1 MTPPEWSL
9 AARRSGGALPRV
21 SISILNHN
29 YGRYLGEAIESC
41 LSQRP
46 GRYDLVDILVIDD
59 GSTDDSIAVARS
71 YGDAVR
77 ILECPHQ
84 GFGATLTAAIA
95 HAHGDWVALLD
106 ADDAF
111 TDEKL
116 ARVAPHLHGQALTL
130 RHWERVV
137 DVHGQPLES
146 RPHPGGN
153 TSTLLV
159 RRDAAQALLPVTNE
173 LFFHVLDDLGRGIRI
188 REPLTR
194 YRVHE
199 ASMTDRSTPGA
210 FCDYMTGVCASLA
223 TCLNQLAAAPPLW
236 ARPQRL
242 RRLAQSYQAKSA
254 AFALEAGLQR
264 GNTQARWRLLAR
276 QLACTA
282 AAGRGWRQAGTSL
295 RSTLTAKP
303 ARPFPTPARESQ

>member
-1 MTPPEWSL
+1 MTPPDRS
-9 AARRSGGALPRV
+9 AATPRAGGALPRV

-41 LSQRP
+41 LRQQA
-46 GRYDLVDILVIDD
+46 GAYDLVDILVIDD

-71 YGDAVR
+71 YGDAIR
-77 ILECPHQ
+77 ILERPHQ

-111 TDEKL
+111 TDDKL
-116 ARVAPHLHGQALTL
+116 TRAALHLHGNVLTL
-130 RHWERVV
+130 RHWEHVV
-137 DVHGQPLES
+137 DAHGHPLEP

-173 LFFHVLDDLGRGIRI
+173 LFFHVLDDLGHGIRI

-199 ASMTDRSTPGA
+199 ASMTDRSTPGI
-210 FCDYMTGVCASLA
+210 FCDYMTDVCTSLA
-223 TCLNQLAAAPPLW
+223 TRLNQLAAAPPPW
-236 ARPQRL
+236 AAPQRL
-242 RRLAQSYQAKSA
+242 RRLARSYQAKAA
-254 AFALEAGLQR
+254 AFALQAGLQR
-264 GNTQARWRLLAR
+264 GHTQARWRLLAR

-282 AAGRGWRQAGTSL
+282 AAGGGWSQVGASL
-295 RSTLTAKP
+295 RSALTARPLP
-303 ARPFPTPARESQ
+303 APAREAQ